1 MFKVLD
7 LTIYN
12 SLEPGTA
19 VGKKGKKLDQFFSP
33 FSPNADPMLLH
44 FPLFYFIFFCEY
56 VVKKRR
62 FTLT

>member
-44 FPLFYFIFFCEY
+44 FLFFFILF
-56 VVKKRR
+56 
-62 FTLT
+62 

>member
-33 FSPNADPMLLH
+33 FSPNADPRLLH
-44 FPLFYFIFFCEY
+44 FPFFILFF
-56 VVKKRR
+56 
-62 FTLT
+62 L